1 MASIASL
8 ATDVHTITNRPDLV
22 SETIRA
28 LRKAINKLHSAETF
42 PRDLTRVRLQMALYS
57 PVQPDQYRWAFDL
70 SDADLFP
77 RFRRLYSLNYPTDL
91 IPPTSNVPA
100 PLIDGWAS
108 LGPERRQVNIVS
120 VDNLFD
126 SYRDERYQ
134 YAYIAGMSMQ
144 VKLSWAMDYLDVWYY
159 MWPQIPSDPEDT
171 IQSWICD
178 QFPDAVVDEACAD
191 VFKMIGKD
199 DESALY
205 RQLFNENLAMLK
217 TSVVGEDQ

>member
-57 PVQPDQYRWAFDL
+57 PVQPNQYRWAFDL
-70 SDADLFP
+70 SDADVFP

-91 IPPTSNVPA
+91 IPPTSG
-100 PLIDGWAS
+100 L
-108 LGPERRQVNIVS
+108 ECRQVNIVS

-199 DESALY
+199 DESSLY
-205 RQLFNENLAMLK
+205 RTLFNENLAMLK
-217 TSVVGEDQ
+217 TAAVGEDQ

>member
-1 MASIASL
+1 
-8 ATDVHTITNRPDLV
+8 
-22 SETIRA
+22 
-28 LRKAINKLHSAETF
+28 
-42 PRDLTRVRLQMALYS
+42 
-57 PVQPDQYRWAFDL
+57 
-70 SDADLFP
+70 
-77 RFRRLYSLNYPTDL
+77 
-91 IPPTSNVPA
+91 
-100 PLIDGWAS
+100 
-108 LGPERRQVNIVS
+108 
-120 VDNLFD
+120 
-126 SYRDERYQ
+126 
-134 YAYIAGMSMQ
+134 MSMQ

-217 TSVVGEDQ
+217 TSAVGEDQ